1 MQAKKRAADEGRT
14 LTALVEDGLM
24 LVLATAATKSRERIV
39 LPVSKAVVGTLPGID
54 LNSSSDLEEI
64 MNAS

>member
-39 LPVSKAVVGTLPGID
+39 LPVSKAVGGTLPGID